1 MSGLAGES
9 TAGTSACG
17 PGASTEALRRPAP
30 SWTAW
35 SGYPWVVLI
44 AAVLVQTSASFGN
57 QAISPLAPFLL
68 RDLGINRFQI
78 GLLVTATYIG
88 ALFVLIPAGGLSD
101 RVGVRR
107 LFLVGP
113 TAAGLTL
120 ALGGLVPNYVWLF
133 VPLGL
138 YGIGNGL
145 SLPPT
150 TRAIVEWFPPRRAGL
165 PMGIKQTGVALAGVI
180 LGIVVAP
187 LATDFDWR
195 GALVALGLLT
205 AAAGVTAWLL
215 YRDRVGEARV
225 DTSVPRSGLGAIVSN
240 PGLLLLGGVTWI
252 YAGVQLSLVGFL
264 VLFLKERFGLNNRDA
279 GALFSLAQA
288 GGVIG
293 RIGWGLFSDA
303 LLAGRRKPVMG
314 VIGLLAAS
322 TAVGLS
328 LLNGTTPMPVLVA
341 LLFVAG
347 LSAIG
352 WNGINMT
359 FVAEIAGRRA
369 SATAAGF
376 NLTASYLGILT
387 FPPIF
392 GALVDA
398 SGGSYTA
405 AFQVGA
411 AAYGLAL
418 LLLWRIPT
426 R

>member
-9 TAGTSACG
+9 TAGTSACV

-35 SGYPWVVLI
+35 RGYPWVVLI

-107 LFLVGP
+107 LFLLGP

-205 AAAGVTAWLL
+205 TAAGVTAWLL
-215 YRDRVGEARV
+215 YRDRAGEARV
-225 DTSVPRSGLGAIVSN
+225 DTSVPRPGLGAIVSN

-398 SGGSYTA
+398 NGGSYTA